1 MHTRTLCL
9 GILISLLT
17 ACGGGGSGGGG
28 NIDPPGGGP
37 FTEIEPNNDTGTAMV
52 INVPET
58 VTGSVNLL
66 SDEFDY
72 FIFTLNQA
80 ATVTIDL
87 RGADA
92 NMDLDLAL
100 YDQTVTLIA
109 ISASGTQNEQIE
121 RQLDAGVAYY
131 IEVEAFDTLGQ
142 SSSYTLDIAVS
153 AATPVTT
160 EVEPNNSFGNA
171 FAVTIPL
178 DLTGSVNDTTDDT
191 DIFILTPNQTAT
203 YLIDLQGFAGNT
215 LNLDL
220 IVFDQNQTLIN
231 GSVSLDQFESITT
244 QLAAGVPYYVLVHA
258 ADTSGATFTY
268 DLTIDIAP

>member
-1 MHTRTLCL
+1 MHTRTVCL
-9 GILISLLT
+9 GILIGLLT

-28 NIDPPGGGP
+28 NINPPDP
-37 FTEIEPNNDTGTAMV
+37 FTEIEPNNDPGAAMV

-72 FIFTLNQA
+72 FVFTLNQA

-92 NMDLDLAL
+92 NTDLDLAL

-109 ISASGTQNEQIE
+109 ISASDTQNEQIE
-121 RQLDAGVAYY
+121 KQLDAGVAYY

-220 IVFDQNQTLIN
+220 AVFDQNQTLIN
-231 GSVSLDQFESITT
+231 VSASLDQFESITT
-244 QLAAGVPYYVLVHA
+244 QLAAGVPYYVLVNA

>member
-1 MHTRTLCL
+1 MHTRTVCL
-9 GILISLLT
+9 GILIGLLT
-17 ACGGGGSGGGG
+17 ACGGGSSGGDGTI
-28 NIDPPGGGP
+28 NPPDD
-37 FTEIEPNNDTGTAMV
+37 FTEIEPNNDTGAAMV

-142 SSSYTLDIAVS
+142 SSGYTLDIAVS

-160 EVEPNNSFGNA
+160 EVEPNNSLGNA

-178 DLTGSVNDTTDDT
+178 HLTGSVNDTTDHDDT
-191 DIFILTPNQTAT
+191 FILTPNQTAT
-203 YLIDLQGFAGNT
+203 YLIDLQGFAGST
-215 LNLDL
+215 LDLDL
-220 IVFDQNQTLIN
+220 IVFNQNLALVG
-231 GSVSLDQFESITT
+231 GSGGPGQFESITT
-244 QLAAGVPYYVLVHA
+244 QLAAGVSYYVIVA
-258 ADTSGATFTY
+258 AIDTSGATFTY
-268 DLTIDIAP
+268 DLIIDVAP

>member
-1 MHTRTLCL
+1 MHTRAVCL
-9 GILISLLT
+9 GILIGLLT
-17 ACGGGGSGGGG
+17 ACGGGSEGGA

-37 FTEIEPNNDTGTAMV
+37 FTEIEPNNDPGTAMV
-52 INVPET
+52 INVPGT

-80 ATVTIDL
+80 ATITIDL

-100 YDQTVTLIA
+100 YDQTVTLID
-109 ISASGTQNEQIE
+109 ISASDTQNEQIE

-142 SSSYTLDIAVS
+142 SSGYTLDITVS

-178 DLTGSVNDTTDDT
+178 ELTGLVNDTTDDT
-191 DIFILTPNQTAT
+191 DIFILTPSQTAT

-220 IVFDQNQTLIN
+220 AVFDQNQTLIN
-231 GSVSLDQFESITT
+231 ISASLDQFESITT
-244 QLAAGVPYYVLVHA
+244 QLAAGAPYYVLVNA
-258 ADTSGATFTY
+258 VDTSGATFTY